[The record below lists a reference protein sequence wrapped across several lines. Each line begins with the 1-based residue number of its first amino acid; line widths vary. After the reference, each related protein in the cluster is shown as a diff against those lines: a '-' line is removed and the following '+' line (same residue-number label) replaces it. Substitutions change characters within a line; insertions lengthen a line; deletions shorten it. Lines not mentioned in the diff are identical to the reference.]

1 MEVQS
6 GSLTDEFRIQK
17 GTLELYTVELATS
30 SNFSSYLSNL
40 KFSMTDHKHQVS
52 LENNLAAS
60 ASRCV
65 EHAAAYAYDCMKED
79 GHWCLEVRSSISF
92 TVQWLCVRQILGPP
106 LTSEEISKFQHWLL
120 SQQTHEDG
128 SWGLA
133 PGVHNWDG
141 DVSTTTEAYFGLKLL
156 GTPINNKAMCRARA
170 FILARGG
177 VVQVGVL
184 TQLVLALFGIIA
196 WKDMAQVPAELMA
209 LPSGIVPI
217 DIYSF
222 SYWSRVS
229 AVAIM
234 LLRHH
239 QPVYPLHPYGDEEV
253 HGASFLDE
261 LFVNPTDRSLKS
273 VPRLSTMLK
282 NGQIGRFCCS
292 VLDKAAGLI
301 EPVLRHSSLR
311 NYSLSAC
318 KAYIID
324 HLDEGGYG
332 SLTVSNFLGIIALHS
347 HGYQASHPAIR
358 HLQKSMEV
366 ALWEDG
372 NGLRMQVTVGPVWDT
387 ALMTLGLLET
397 DMANDRT
404 DRSVQWFK
412 DRQIL
417 KIQGDYRVR
426 NPAAILP
433 GGWSFQ
439 YSVSPTPEPFLL
451 CQAKSSLANSQFHRM
466 NTSPIMMTHLY
477 VFWPSLCAI
486 RAKWPPPA
494 YFVV

>member
-1 MEVQS
+1 
-6 GSLTDEFRIQK
+6 
-17 GTLELYTVELATS
+17 
-30 SNFSSYLSNL
+30 
-40 KFSMTDHKHQVS
+40 MTGHTP
-52 LENNLAAS
+52 ENNLAAS
-60 ASRCV
+60 ASQCV
-65 EHAAAYAYDCMKED
+65 EQAAEYAYDCMKED
-79 GHWCLEVRSSISF
+79 GHWCLEVRSSITF

-106 LTSEEISKFQHWLL
+106 LTSEEVSKFQHWLF
-120 SQQTHEDG
+120 SQQNHEDG

-133 PGVHNWDG
+133 PAGVHDWTG

-170 FILARGG
+170 FVLARGG

-184 TQLVLALFGIIA
+184 TQLALALFGIIA

-209 LPSGIVPI
+209 LPTGIIPI

-222 SYWSRVS
+222 SYWSRVT

-239 QPVYPLHPYGDEEV
+239 QPVYPLHRYGDEEV

-261 LFVNPTDRSLKS
+261 LYVNPIDRSLRL
-273 VPRLSTMLK
+273 VPPLSTMWK
-282 NGQIGRFCCS
+282 NGQFGRFCCS
-292 VLDKAAGLI
+292 VLDKAAGLM

-311 NYSLSAC
+311 SYSLSAC

-332 SLTVSNFLGIIALHS
+332 SLTVSNFMGIIALHS
-347 HGYQASHPAIR
+347 HGYPASHVVIR

-372 NGLRMQVTVGPVWDT
+372 TGLRMQVTVGPVWDT
-387 ALMTLGLLET
+387 ALMTLGLMET
-397 DMANDRT
+397 DLADDRT

-412 DRQIL
+412 DRQVL

-426 NPAAILP
+426 NPAAKLP

-439 YSVSPTPEPFLL
+439 YSVSL
-451 CQAKSSLANSQFHRM
+451 
-466 NTSPIMMTHLY
+466 TSRI
-477 VFWPSLCAI
+477 I
-486 RAKWPPPA
+486 
-494 YFVV
+494 FVIG